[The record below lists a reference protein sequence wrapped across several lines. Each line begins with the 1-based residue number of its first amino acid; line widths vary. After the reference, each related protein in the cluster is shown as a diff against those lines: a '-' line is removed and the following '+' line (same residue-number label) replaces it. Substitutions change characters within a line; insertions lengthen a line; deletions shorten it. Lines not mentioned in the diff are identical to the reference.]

1 MATSEKTMREFLFT
15 AQKWQRRAALKSIAD
30 VEVATSHFNGKT
42 NLRVSAYLRNEND
55 ELAKDENGELICK
68 IAIMYYY
75 DDENTCRAAF
85 EEVGKFLT
93 DNKAV

>member
-30 VEVATSHFNGKT
+30 VEVATIHFNGRA
-42 NLRVSAYLRNEND
+42 NLRVSVYLRNEKD

-68 IAIMYYY
+68 FAIMYYY
-75 DDENTCRAAF
+75 DDEKTCRAAF

-93 DNKAV
+93 DKKAI

>member
-30 VEVATSHFNGKT
+30 VEVATSHFNGRT
-42 NLRVSAYLRNEND
+42 NLRVSAYLRNEKD
-55 ELAKDENGELICK
+55 ELAKDENDELICK
-68 IAIMYYY
+68 IAIMYYC
-75 DDENTCRAAF
+75 DDEKTCRASF

-93 DNKAV
+93 DKKAI